1 LSIIISTILLLF
13 SSDLSYMMADSLDV
27 TVEEARRIVL
37 DIGRRK
43 GYLPPQHR
51 LTHDKEA
58 LEIIQSIREEL
69 GDVVESYA

>member
-1 LSIIISTILLLF
+1 
-13 SSDLSYMMADSLDV
+13 MADSLDV
-27 TVEEARRIVL
+27 TVEQARRIVL

-51 LTHDKEA
+51 LARDEEA
-58 LEIIQSIREEL
+58 SEIIQSIREEL